1 MLSREDMEKLI
12 VVSDQLMNMNQCLE
26 KLCGGSYGAGDFRR
40 IDALY
45 DVIQN
50 NVSAVFKQNLGNGE
64 STSDLLYSI
73 ILNQKLTPAERT
85 NMIMSEFIP

>member
-40 IDALY
+40 ILKMD
-45 DVIQN
+45 
-50 NVSAVFKQNLGNGE
+50 G
-64 STSDLLYSI
+64 
-73 ILNQKLTPAERT
+73 
-85 NMIMSEFIP
+85 